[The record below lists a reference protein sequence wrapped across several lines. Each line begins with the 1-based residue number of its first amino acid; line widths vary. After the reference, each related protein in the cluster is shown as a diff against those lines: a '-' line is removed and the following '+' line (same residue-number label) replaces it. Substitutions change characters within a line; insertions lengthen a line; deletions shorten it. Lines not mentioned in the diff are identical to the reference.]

1 MSFYGADADF
11 DAASEALP
19 GTRDIRT
26 LEVGARL
33 LREFRLGVDKQDGT
47 KRPGF
52 KTGDIPL
59 PAPGKRPG
67 FKTGDIPMPASDKF
81 PGIKDIIPLKGRSG
95 TATTG
100 DKKLSERLKAIMGFA
115 LTDAAGTTY
124 TVTTV
129 MGAVAIKR
137 TAKDGAVLGTL
148 LPGAPEYARTA
159 LMLLNAS
166 KSRSTFKGKPKGM
179 FKPSASSG
187 SSSGGG
193 AGTGDQSGQT
203 GDQTGSQ
210 TPAWASQPYLTEI
223 SALSGFTGPSAT
235 TAGITYTVKMIDLTG
250 LQAPAIDVVTGG
262 GATGSTSSTATIT
275 PETSTWLAAALEV
288 LAAKSAVDAG
298 IAPPGSTTPG
308 TLTVTTEQTGSGGSV
323 WTSESVPS
331 SDDLAQQA
339 QQTVDAALAEGGA
352 GGGAMTVSADGAAA
366 SGESMLGK
374 YKWLIIGG
382 VGIAVVWY
390 GNKQGWFK

>member
-1 MSFYGADADF
+1 MSFFYGADADF

-26 LEVGARL
+26 LEVGGRLARA
-33 LREFRLGVDKQDGT
+33 FRDGGLDTQVGT
-47 KRPGF
+47 KR
-52 KTGDIPL
+52 
-59 PAPGKRPG
+59 AG
-67 FKTGDIPMPASDKF
+67 FKTGDIPMPASDRF
-81 PGIKDIIPLKGRSG
+81 PLIKDIIPLKTRSG
-95 TATTG
+95 TGAATG
-100 DKKLSERLKAIMGFA
+100 DKKLSERLKAITGFA

-166 KSRSTFKGKPKGM
+166 KSRSIFKGKPKGM

-210 TPAWASQPYLTEI
+210 TPAWASQPYLAQVA
-223 SALSGFTGPSAT
+223 ALSGFTGPSAT
-235 TAGITYTVKMIDLTG
+235 TAGVTYTVKMIDLAG
-250 LQAPAIDVVTGG
+250 LQAPAIDVATGG
-262 GATGSTSSTATIT
+262 GATGGTGSTDTIT
-275 PETSTWLAAALEV
+275 PESATWVAAALEV
-288 LAAKSAVDAG
+288 LAAKSNVDAG
-298 IAPPGSTTPG
+298 IAAPGSTTPG
-308 TLTVTTEQTGSGGSV
+308 TLTVTSEQTGAGGSV
-323 WTSESVPS
+323 WSNEGLPS
-331 SDDLAQQA
+331 SDVLADQA

-352 GGGAMTVSADGAAA
+352 GGGAMTVSGGDAAA

-374 YKWLIIGG
+374 YKWLIVGG
-382 VGIAVVWY
+382 VGIAVIWY

>member
-47 KRPGF
+47 KRP
-52 KTGDIPL
+52 D
-59 PAPGKRPG
+59 
-67 FKTGDIPMPASDKF
+67 FKTGDIPMPASDRF
-81 PGIKDIIPLKGRSG
+81 PRINEQIPLKPRSG
-95 TATTG
+95 QKTKKTLEERVAALVG
-100 DKKLSERLKAIMGFA
+100 FSFKDKN
-115 LTDAAGTTY
+115 GTTY
-124 TVTTV
+124 TVGTV
-129 MGAVAIKR
+129 GGRVTVKVGAVGGGAVAVTPASPDWKR
-137 TAKDGAVLGTL
+137 I
-148 LPGAPEYARTA
+148 A
-159 LMLLNAS
+159 LMTVNTYAAQGAL
-166 KSRSTFKGKPKGM
+166 KSKPKGM
-179 FKPSASSG
+179 FKPSSRSG
-187 SSSGGG
+187 SSSGDG

-298 IAPPGSTTPG
+298 IAPPSSGPAG

-323 WTSESVPS
+323 WSNEDLPS
-331 SDDLAQQA
+331 SDALADQA
-339 QQTVDAALAEGGA
+339 QQTVDAALSEGGA
-352 GGGAMTVSADGAAA
+352 GGGAMTVSGDGAAA

-374 YKWLIIGG
+374 YKWLIVGG

>member
-124 TVTTV
+124 TVATT
-129 MGAVAIKR
+129 MGAVSIKR
-137 TAKDGAVLGTL
+137 TAKDGSVLGTL

-159 LMLLNAS
+159 LMLINAYNRKQVFS
-166 KSRSTFKGKPKGM
+166 AKPKGM
-179 FKPSASSG
+179 FAPSRQSG
-187 SSSGGG
+187 GSTGGG
-193 AGTGDQSGQT
+193 AQGDTGDQSG
-203 GDQTGSQ
+203 GSQ
-210 TPAWASQPYLTEI
+210 TATPMWVSQPYLAEI
-223 SALSGFTGPSAT
+223 AALSGFTGPSAT
-235 TAGITYTVKMIDLTG
+235 TAGVTYTVKMIDLTG

-262 GATGSTSSTATIT
+262 GATGGTSATATVT
-275 PETSTWLAAALEV
+275 PESATWIAAALEV
-288 LAAKSAVDAG
+288 LAAKSAKDTG

-308 TLTVTTEQTGSGGSV
+308 TITVTSEQTGSEGSV
-323 WTSESVPS
+323 WSSESLPS
-331 SDDLAQQA
+331 SDALADQA

-374 YKWLIIGG
+374 YKWLIVGG
-382 VGIAVVWY
+382 VGVAVIWY

>member
-1 MSFYGADADF
+1 MSFFYGADADF

-19 GTRDIRT
+19 GTR
-26 LEVGARL
+26 EARSFAAGPRFAQYL
-33 LREFRLGVDKQDGT
+33 TGKNVRSGDGT
-47 KRPGF
+47 
-52 KTGDIPL
+52 
-59 PAPGKRPG
+59 KRPG

-81 PGIKDIIPLKGRSG
+81 PRIKDIIPLKPRSG
-95 TATTG
+95 TGAATTG

-166 KSRSTFKGKPKGM
+166 KSRSTFKSKPKGM
-179 FKPSASSG
+179 FKPSSRSG

-193 AGTGDQSGQT
+193 AGTGDQS

-262 GATGSTSSTATIT
+262 GATGSTSATATVT
-275 PETSTWLAAALEV
+275 PESATWIAAALEV
-288 LAAKSAVDAG
+288 LAAKSAKDTG

-308 TLTVTTEQTGSGGSV
+308 TITVTSEQTGSEGSV
-323 WTSESVPS
+323 WSSESVPS
-331 SDDLAQQA
+331 SDALADQA

-374 YKWLIIGG
+374 YKWLIVGG